1 MTAKLIA
8 LIAALASGQAVA
20 AGPWDSNILPPA
32 PPWKGAS
39 ERLVVRQDNPWITP
53 SEMSGLTRTPS
64 YGETRAWLERL
75 DAASPLIRLETYG
88 KSPEGRDLILV
99 IASQDGEALEPAKP
113 VFLAQ
118 AGIHAG
124 EIDGKDAGLMLLRDI
139 AFGGKQGLIDHV
151 NLAFVPMV
159 NPDGHERSSRFS
171 RPNQRGPE
179 EQGWRTTAWNLN
191 LNRDYGKLDSP
202 EIRGMIGLVQR
213 FDPALYMDIHVTD
226 GIDYQYD
233 ITFGFEGY
241 DGRFARSR
249 AIGAWLDSRF
259 RPAAE
264 KALTAAGHIPGQLV
278 FAVDDRA
285 PRQGLGIGPSP
296 LRFSTGYG
304 DAAHV
309 PTVLVENHS
318 LKPYRQRVL
327 GTYVLLEATLKA
339 LAADPGGA
347 AIAKAQ
353 DRAMRPAA
361 IPTAWKV
368 NDRPTGEADFRAI
381 AYETY
386 PSPASGR
393 DEIRWL
399 GRPDGIWKMPLFD
412 SHPAISL
419 TPAAAWWVPA
429 SRSDI
434 IERLRR
440 HGVAMETLAA
450 PRTLSL
456 EMAHLDSAKLG
467 GRVNEGRAPME
478 AGPARWKQEA
488 VTLPAGSVRVATD
501 QPLGTLA
508 SLLLDPASEESFLAW
523 GFFPEILQRTEYIEG
538 YAIAPLAER
547 MLAVDP
553 ALKSAFEAKL
563 AADPAFAA
571 DPDARL
577 GWFYDQTPYRDA
589 RYRLYPVGR
598 ETASAAGQ

>member
-20 AGPWDSNILPPA
+20 AGPWDGDILPPA

-39 ERLVVRQDNPWITP
+39 ERLVARPDNAWITP
-53 SEMSGLTRTPS
+53 SEVSGLTRTPS
-64 YGETRAWLERL
+64 YEATRAWLEKL

-99 IASQDGEALEPAKP
+99 IASQDGESLDPVKP

-124 EIDGKDAGLMLLRDI
+124 EIDGKDAGMMLLRDI
-139 AFGGKQGLIDHV
+139 AFGGKKSLLDHV
-151 NLAFVPMV
+151 NLVFVPMV

-171 RPNQRGPE
+171 RPNQRGPQ
-179 EQGWRTTAWNLN
+179 EQGWRTTAQNLN

-202 EIRGMIGLVQR
+202 EIQGMIGLVQR

-226 GIDYQYD
+226 GVDYQYD
-233 ITFGFEGY
+233 ITFGYEGY
-241 DGRFARSR
+241 DGRFAHSK
-249 AIGAWLDSRF
+249 AIGAWLDRTF

-278 FAVDDRA
+278 FAIDDRA
-285 PRQGLGIGPSP
+285 PRLGLSIGPSP

-304 DAAHV
+304 DVAHM

-339 LAADPGGA
+339 LAADPKGA
-347 AIAKAQ
+347 AQAKAQ
-353 DRAMRPAA
+353 DRAVRPAA

-368 NDRPTGEADFRAI
+368 NDKPSGEADFRAI

-412 SHPAISL
+412 GQAKISL
-419 TPAAAWWVPA
+419 TPAEAWWVPA
-429 SRSDI
+429 SRADL

-440 HGVAMETLAA
+440 HGVAMQTLAA
-450 PRTLSL
+450 PRTLTL
-456 EMAHLDSAKLG
+456 EMAHLDQAKMS
-467 GRVNEGRAPME
+467 GRVSEGHVPME
-478 AGPARWKQEA
+478 AGPARWIA
-488 VTLPAGSVRVATD
+488 RTVTLPAGSVRVPID
-501 QPLGTLA
+501 QPLGALA
-508 SLLLDPASEESFLAW
+508 SLLLDPASDESFLAW

-547 MLAVDP
+547 MLAADP
-553 ALKSAFEAKL
+553 ALKAAFEAKL

-571 DPDARL
+571 DSEARL
-577 GWFYDQTPYRDA
+577 GWFYSKTPYSDG
-589 RYRLYPVGR
+589 RYRLYPVAR
-598 ETASAAGQ
+598 ETLSAGQ

>member
-8 LIAALASGQAVA
+8 LIAALAYVDAGA
-20 AGPWDSNILPPA
+20 AGPWDGDILPPA

-39 ERLVVRQDNPWITP
+39 ERLVASPDNPWITP
-53 SEMSGLTRTPS
+53 SESTGLTRTPS
-64 YGETRAWLERL
+64 YDETRAWLERL

-88 KSPEGRDLILV
+88 RSPEGRDLILV
-99 IASQDGEALEPAKP
+99 IASQDGEALDPAKP

-124 EIDGKDAGLMLLRDI
+124 EIDGKDAGMMLLRDI
-139 AFGGKQGLIDHV
+139 AFGGKKGLLDHV
-151 NLAFVPMV
+151 NLVFAPMV

-171 RPNQRGPE
+171 RPNQRGPQ
-179 EQGWRTTAWNLN
+179 EQGWRTTAQNLN

-202 EIRGMIGLVQR
+202 EIQGMIGLVQR

-226 GIDYQYD
+226 GVDYQYD

-241 DGRFARSR
+241 DGRFAHSK
-249 AIGAWLDSRF
+249 AIGAWLDNSF

-264 KALTAAGHIPGQLV
+264 KALTEAGHIPGQLI
-278 FAVDDRA
+278 FAMDDRA
-285 PRQGLGIGPSP
+285 PRQGLSIVPSP

-304 DAAHV
+304 DVAHV

-327 GTYVLLEATLKA
+327 GAYVLLEATLKA
-339 LAADPGGA
+339 LAADPKGA
-347 AIAKAQ
+347 AQARAQ

-368 NDRPTGEADFRAI
+368 NDKPSGEADFKAI

-399 GRPDGIWKMPLFD
+399 GRPDGIWKMPLFGGQ
-412 SHPAISL
+412 AQISL
-419 TPAAAWWVPA
+419 TPARAWWVPA
-429 SRSDI
+429 SRSDL

-440 HGVAMETLAA
+440 HGVVLETLAA
-450 PRTLSL
+450 PRTLTL

-467 GRVNEGRAPME
+467 GRVSEGRVPMA
-478 AGPARWKQEA
+478 AGPARWTTRT
-488 VTLPAGSVRVATD
+488 VSLPAGSVRVPID
-501 QPLGTLA
+501 QPLGVLA
-508 SLLLDPASEESFLAW
+508 SLLLDPASDESFLVW

-547 MLAVDP
+547 MLAADP

-563 AADPAFAA
+563 DADPAFAA

-577 GWFYDQTPYRDA
+577 GWFYDQTPYSDA

-598 ETASAAGQ
+598 ETAAGQQG